1 MGLFYFIMV
10 EFIKINNYIG
20 YKYINMSQ
28 IKVLVIPSDRSG
40 VSKFRSVDPHLK
52 LQELFPK
59 DFFIDIVTAG
69 TDGISWNDENYLKQ
83 FHIVHFHRTI
93 NDIINGQL
101 QPIYGDQAKRVFD
114 KLKGMGIITIMDI
127 DDYWMPTVDHPAYP
141 LLKQS
146 KIDELIK
153 SNFKHIDYVTTTT
166 EIFANEIRKFN
177 KNVVILPNAID
188 PSEPQFQKKE
198 VKSDKKLRIG
208 WLGGSSHLQDLN
220 IIRQGLNTWASSEEG
235 KDTQLVV
242 CGFDLRGS
250 ITETNPETKEQ
261 KTRKILPHESVW
273 CRYEELFTNNY
284 TTISPE
290 YKKHLLKYSQD
301 EDNSYNDLN
310 EPYRR
315 VWTKPITTYASNYNN
330 FEVSLAPLKEHIFN
344 KAKSQLKVIEAGFHK
359 KALIAQDF
367 GPYTIDLVDA
377 IKYGGGFNENGNA
390 ILVESNKNHK
400 DWLKAIKFLHKNPE
414 CVEILGN
421 NLYNTVMK
429 KYHIDV
435 VTNTRAEFY
444 KSIMSGKEKEVKQV
458 IKEVNAI

>member
-1 MGLFYFIMV
+1 M
-10 EFIKINNYIG
+10 N
-20 YKYINMSQ
+20 Q

-69 TDGISWNDENYLKQ
+69 TDGINWNDDSYLKQ
-83 FHIVHFHRTI
+83 FNIIHFHRTI
-93 NDIINGQL
+93 SDIINGQL
-101 QPIYGDQAKRVFD
+101 QPVYGDQAKRIFD
-114 KLKGMGIITIMDI
+114 KLKSMGITLIMDI
-127 DDYWMPTVDHPAYP
+127 DDYWMPTIDHPAYH
-141 LLKQS
+141 LLKNS
-146 KIDELIK
+146 KLDEQIK
-153 SNFKHIDYVTTTT
+153 NNFKMVDYVTTTT
-166 EIFANEIRKFN
+166 KIFADEISKFN
-177 KNVVILPNAID
+177 KNVVVFPNAID

-198 VKSDKKLRIG
+198 IKSDKKLRIG
-208 WLGGSSHLQDLN
+208 WLGGSSHLHDLDLM
-220 IIRQGLNTWASSEEG
+220 RQGLNSWMSSPEG
-235 KDTQLVV
+235 KDSQLVV

-250 ITETNPETKEQ
+250 ITETNQQTGEQ

-273 CRYEELFTNNY
+273 CRYEEMFTNNY
-284 TTISPE
+284 TSISPE

-315 VWTKPITTYASNYNN
+315 VWTKPITTYAYNYNN

-359 KALIAQDF
+359 KALIAQNF
-367 GPYTIDLVDA
+367 GPYTIDLVSA
-377 IKYGGGFNENGNA
+377 IEYGGGFNENGNA
-390 ILVESNKNHK
+390 ILVDSNKNHK

-414 CVEILGN
+414 CIEILGN

-429 KYHIDV
+429 RYHIDV
-435 VTNTRAEFY
+435 VTNSRAEFY
-444 KSIMSGKEKEVKQV
+444 KSIISGKEKEVKQV

>member
-1 MGLFYFIMV
+1 
-10 EFIKINNYIG
+10 
-20 YKYINMSQ
+20 
-28 IKVLVIPSDRSG
+28 
-40 VSKFRSVDPHLK
+40 
-52 LQELFPK
+52 
-59 DFFIDIVTAG
+59 
-69 TDGISWNDENYLKQ
+69 
-83 FHIVHFHRTI
+83 
-93 NDIINGQL
+93 
-101 QPIYGDQAKRVFD
+101 
-114 KLKGMGIITIMDI
+114 
-127 DDYWMPTVDHPAYP
+127 
-141 LLKQS
+141 
-146 KIDELIK
+146 
-153 SNFKHIDYVTTTT
+153 
-166 EIFANEIRKFN
+166 
-177 KNVVILPNAID
+177 
-188 PSEPQFQKKE
+188 
-198 VKSDKKLRIG
+198 
-208 WLGGSSHLQDLN
+208 
-220 IIRQGLNTWASSEEG
+220 
-235 KDTQLVV
+235 VV

>member
-1 MGLFYFIMV
+1 
-10 EFIKINNYIG
+10 
-20 YKYINMSQ
+20 MSQ

-52 LQELFPK
+52 LQELYPK

-69 TDGISWNDENYLKQ
+69 TDGINWNDTNYLKN
-83 FHIVHFHRTI
+83 FNIIHFHRTI
-93 NDIINGQL
+93 SDVINGSL
-101 QPIYGDQAKRVFD
+101 QPVYDEQAENIFK
-114 KLKGMGIITIMDI
+114 KLRAMGITLIMDI
-127 DDYWMPTVDHPAYP
+127 DDYWMPTFEHPAYI
-141 LLKQS
+141 LLKNMKMDE
-146 KIDELIK
+146 KIK
-153 SNFKHIDYVTTTT
+153 NNFRFVDYVTTTT
-166 EIFANEIRKFN
+166 DIFADEIRKYN
-177 KNVVILPNAID
+177 KNVIILPNAID

-208 WLGGSSHLQDLN
+208 WLGGSSHLHDLYLL
-220 IIRQGLNTWASSEEG
+220 RQSVNNWMASESG
-235 KDTQLVV
+235 KDSQLVV

-250 ITETNPETKEQ
+250 VTETNPQTGEQ

-273 CRYEELFTNNY
+273 CRYEELFTNDY
-284 TTISPE
+284 KIISPE

-330 FEVSLAPLKEHIFN
+330 FEVSLAPIKEHIFN

-359 KALIAQDF
+359 KALIAQNF
-367 GPYTIDLVDA
+367 GPYTIDLVDVF
-377 IKYGGGFNENGNA
+377 KHGGGYNENGNA
-390 ILVESNKNHK
+390 LLIDSNRNHK
-400 DWLKAIKFLHKNPE
+400 DWLKAIKLLYNNPE
-414 CVEILGN
+414 LVDIMGN
-421 NLYNTVMK
+421 NLYNTVVE

-435 VTNTRAEFY
+435 VTNSRAEFY